1 MSRFGLF
8 LCKKAGKYNKPRKSY
23 SKYRLL
29 RRAAAVMMILSLTAG
44 LAACGGS
51 AGEGSNDAAKDAG
64 DSVTHGL
71 SAAQVLRTP

>member
-23 SKYRLL
+23 SKYRLW

-44 LAACGGS
+44 LAACGL
-51 AGEGSNDAAKDAG
+51 AGEGSQAAAKDAG
-64 DSVTHGL
+64 YSVTHGL
-71 SAAQVLRTP
+71 LAAQVLRTP

>member
-23 SKYRLL
+23 NKYRLW
-29 RRAAAVMMILSLTAG
+29 RRAAAVMMIISLTAG

-51 AGEGSNDAAKDAG
+51 AGEGSQLRMQGYSA
-64 DSVTHGL
+64 THGR
-71 SAAQVLRTP
+71 SAAQVLRTL

>member
-23 SKYRLL
+23 SKYRLW

-44 LAACGGS
+44 LAACGL
-51 AGEGSNDAAKDAG
+51 AGEGSQAAAKDVGYSA
-64 DSVTHGL
+64 THGL
-71 SAAQVLRTP
+71 SAAQAQRTP